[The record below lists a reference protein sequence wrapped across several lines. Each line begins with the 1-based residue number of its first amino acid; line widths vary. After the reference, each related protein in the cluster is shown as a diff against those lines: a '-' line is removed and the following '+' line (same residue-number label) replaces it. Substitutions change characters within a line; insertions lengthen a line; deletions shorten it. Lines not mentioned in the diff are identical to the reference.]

1 MNNIDRLIK
10 NLEEQLK
17 ANSEGLKSLNE
28 LVTFIGTL
36 ENQMSTQDVEINRLR
51 NNLSDASWESE
62 HLKEFYN
69 NNYRGDWR

>member
-17 ANSEGLKSLNE
+17 ANPEGLKSLNE

-36 ENQMSTQDVEINRLR
+36 ENQIYTQDVEIDRLR
-51 NNLSDASWESE
+51 NNLSDASWNTEF
-62 HLKEFYN
+62 LREFYN
-69 NNYRGDWR
+69 DNYRGDWR